1 MNRDIHIFGK
11 NIKILEIIKQLA
23 KIGLLLIILI
33 SIFLLNYS
41 VLLSPDDYNYTWVQ
55 GSNHTKKVDSIS
67 NALETAKFFY
77 KNWTGR
83 IIPHVLIGIFRNLPT
98 LVYQIS
104 NTIVFLVFIILITK
118 VLNRKTTYLG
128 ILSVFGYL
136 SFSMMFGEKF
146 AWISGSFNYLWPS
159 TFLVIFIY
167 YVYNFFIGEKEL
179 NLLQEISLI
188 LFSFITS
195 FSHEN
200 IAFVGGA
207 FLICLYLFKIKRVL
221 QFSNRK
227 KIIVFLIF
235 IMFCLGAFATI
246 FAPGNF
252 LRMNSDG
259 AEFSWNFLQNYKD
272 NSRVLITVV
281 ISMLIVLIIENIELI
296 KTEKIRSI
304 KSLNYSLVKLEFS
317 YFILPAIIATI
328 PMAVISYF
336 PPRAFLAYEVMFMIV
351 FSKNISIIAENLKE
365 NNILIAIISIVV
377 GLMVFGHF
385 SPSTLAQIN
394 YIIPYKEKV
403 TIQYEKAVE
412 QGEKDVLVSKFDY
425 LNWIHKE
432 DWINIS
438 NFFPEFDYHMPVN
451 RVISEYYGF
460 NRITAIGD
468 DEYLI
473 EIDVDT
479 EGINRYKVIEK
490 ETEIPIQNI
499 EYDEH
504 IRYSIPKD
512 KLGKYVLDCRENN
525 LSSKILNYNVKYI
538 GGRLSDTEVNINDLI
553 IK

>member
-504 IRYSIPKD
+504 IRYCIPKD